1 VGYRDVQDH
10 PRFSIHEF
18 SDDLEK
24 VKNYISGVQ
33 ASGGGD
39 FPEDVQGG
47 FHKALQMNWNE
58 GAIKSAFHI
67 FDAPGHGKDICPD
80 GHDNHP
86 KGSPDGH
93 RI

>member
-47 FHKALQMNWNE
+47 FHKAL
-58 GAIKSAFHI
+58 
-67 FDAPGHGKDICPD
+67 
-80 GHDNHP
+80 
-86 KGSPDGH
+86 
-93 RI
+93 